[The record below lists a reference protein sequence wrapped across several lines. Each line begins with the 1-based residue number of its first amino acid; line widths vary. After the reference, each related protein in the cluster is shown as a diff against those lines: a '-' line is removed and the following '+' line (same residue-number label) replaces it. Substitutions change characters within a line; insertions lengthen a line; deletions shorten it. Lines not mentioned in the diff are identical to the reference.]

1 MKQSRLRRRLASLM
15 LFSALSLS
23 VFSTSAFARGNQETS
38 RGTLNSTIVQAVE
51 DKTYQTEK
59 GGYVRGSTLVDND
72 AMVTPAFDSLT
83 SKAKQQLLNDM
94 NEAADNKIKKDESS
108 DSSDSVSSDT
118 KNDWLTELQQCNG
131 IGSQLMTT
139 LLSDTKP
146 DYVTAHR
153 IYEPFSGGVGTIMG
167 LGAILIMAGIG
178 LSIVVD
184 LAWINVPF
192 FRVMM
197 NGDGDKPSKIISH
210 EAQSAVRV
218 AEGNDSGSGKGIGK
232 SASFEYLKKK
242 TLNLIVLGI
251 CLLYLVQG
259 QIFTLVGMIL
269 DLTSGF
275 LGF

>member
-1 MKQSRLRRRLASLM
+1 MGQSRLRRGLASLM

-23 VFSTSAFARGNQETS
+23 MFSTSAFARVSEETS
-38 RGTLNSTIVQAVE
+38 RDTLNSTIVQAVE

-72 AMVTPAFDSLT
+72 GMVTPAFEGLT
-83 SKAKQQLLNDM
+83 SRAKQQLLNDM
-94 NEAADNKIKKDESS
+94 NEAADNKIKKDETS

-118 KNDWLTELQQCNG
+118 KNDWLTELQQCDG

-153 IYEPFSGGVGTIMG
+153 IYEPFSGGVGTLMG
-167 LGAILIMAGIG
+167 LGAILIMAGLG

-197 NGDGDKPSKIISH
+197 NGDGNRPSKVISH
-210 EAQSAVRV
+210 EAQSAVRI
-218 AEGNDSGSGKGIGK
+218 AEGEGSGSGKGIGK

-242 TLNLIVLGI
+242 ILNLIVLGI